1 MWAGSVSLTP
11 MLRLRMFSV
20 PSRPVQTPSYM
31 PTFFTGQLFFLRRT
45 RALED
50 TSSESDRLESPVA
63 LQLVRGSAIG
73 TQPGRLASA
82 GGITKEIR
90 PLYGPTRL
98 RLFGGLETRA
108 TWLPSYLQGRQ
119 WLEGW
124 GEYLFGPRRDELSP
138 VRLHLESG
146 LSLDAVNCLG
156 AFLRFYSGQ
165 DYYNLGFTTD
175 FTVLQAGIVF
185 SASPAQGLGLA
196 RFSR

>member
-1 MWAGSVSLTP
+1 MGP
-11 MLRLRMFSV
+11 
-20 PSRPVQTPSYM
+20 
-31 PTFFTGQLFFLRRT
+31 
-45 RALED
+45 
-50 TSSESDRLESPVA
+50 RLELNPEGW
-63 LQLVRGSAIG
+63 LL
-73 TQPGRLASA
+73 P

-108 TWLPSYLQGRQ
+108 IWLPSYLQGRQ
-119 WLEGW
+119 WVEGW

-146 LSLDAVNCLG
+146 LSLDAVNGLG

-185 SASPAQGLGLA
+185 SASPAQSFGLA